1 MDINR
6 TLVFRGLAV
15 GIVLY
20 WLGDIVL
27 DFFRG
32 GPEAPSLLL
41 LILSIVVLG
50 GGAVFIALD
59 AWKLWKKSKKDQE

>member
-27 DFFRG
+27 GFFRG

-59 AWKLWKKSKKDQE
+59 AWELWKKSKEEQE

>member
-20 WLGDIVL
+20 WLGDIIL
-27 DFFRG
+27 GFFRG
-32 GPEAPSLLL
+32 GPDAPSLTLL
-41 LILSIVVLG
+41 LLSVAVLG
-50 GGAVFIALD
+50 GGAVFVAVST
-59 AWKLWKKSKKDQE
+59 WKLWKKSKEDE